1 MKQPL
6 CCISHEFQRVALS
19 HPGKIAVIHASG
31 GVQLF
36 RQLHGGGV
44 GEADD
49 FFQGRAT
56 SDFPPMYEG
65 DRCFTYSQLLASVD
79 SLSSRLLATLRR
91 PQLNAP
97 TAPRPA
103 NDQPAKTSPVANELS
118 EASTELETCNIPKIF
133 GIYMPPSVEY
143 IISVLSVL
151 RCGGA
156 FMPLDPAWPKRRI
169 LSVVSSSK
177 IDLII
182 YSGSSFCEDGYH
194 VTEGFRWLEEISGYS
209 TLCFTMEESSVRE
222 HNSAVDLV
230 FPCEDEK
237 ARLFCYVMYTSGST
251 GKPKGICGTEQGLL
265 NRFQWMQENFPSSR
279 EELLLFKTSISFIDH
294 IQEFLSAILTSS
306 VLVIPPMKELKENL
320 CSVVN
325 FIQAYSINKLTAVP
339 SLMRTLLPA
348 LQRLCGVK
356 CSLRLLI
363 LSGETLPIQ
372 LWDALVKLLPETTIL
387 NLYGSTEVSGD
398 CTYFDCK
405 KMPMILETDAIN
417 TIPIGVPISHC
428 DVVVVGDNDAL
439 NQGEL
444 CVGGPCVCSGYY
456 SDSIFLPLD
465 GIKFSQDFIHEG
477 SFNVNCSQIY
487 IRTGDFVQQLRSGDL
502 VFLGRKDRIIKVNGQ
517 RISLEEIED
526 ALREHP
532 DVVDA
537 AVVSRK
543 SDWELEY
550 LVAFLVL
557 KDNMKSEV
565 FRSPVRS
572 WMVEKVSLAMI
583 PNSFFFIDSI
593 PKTTSGK
600 VDYEILMHSRP
611 LWEHVHESI
620 DETWANEFLQIIKK
634 AFSDAL
640 MVEEIS
646 SDDDFFTMGGNS
658 ITAALVSHRLGVDMR
673 WLYHY
678 PSPAKLLTVILEKKG
693 LDIIGINGDADS
705 RRNLK
710 TDRWNKY
717 SLNDSEFLNHF
728 DLKEGGSSG
737 KRKQVQPNGGFSRA
751 VVPRNNNSLLSKH
764 CKVVSDHSIN
774 LEDISQVGGH
784 LWNSPLTSVSCAFS
798 RCNKV
803 VYEHKYIG
811 DNECAGTLSVKSPR
825 GEIGS
830 MKKLWQVHME
840 SCVDASPLLVFKHPN
855 IYLFIGSHS
864 HKFVCVDAKNAS
876 LHWEIRLEGR
886 IECSAA
892 IVGDFSQVVVGCY
905 KGKIYFLEFSTGV
918 IQWTFQTSGEVKSQ
932 PVVDPD
938 RNLIWC
944 GSYDHNLYALD
955 YVRHSCVYKLP
966 CGGSLYGSPAIDVV
980 NSVSHFLF
988 PDFPFHS
995 LWHYDLEA
1003 PVFGSLAIDPFTR
1016 NVICCLV
1023 DGHVVALDS
1032 RGSVSWKSKTGG
1044 PIFAGPCISTSIPS
1058 QVLICS
1064 RNGSIYSF
1072 ELESG
1077 DLVWEYNIGNS
1088 ITASAC
1094 VDEHLQLVPE
1104 TSISSDRLIC
1114 VCSSAGSVHLLRVK
1128 LNATQEGN
1136 YQNTNVEEFGRLDLE
1151 EDIFSSPVMI
1161 GGLVFVGC
1169 RDDYVHCVG
1178 IDNLNTK
1185 RNSGT

>member
-1 MKQPL
+1 MEQPL
-6 CCISHEFQRVALS
+6 CCIFHEFQRVASS
-19 HPGKIAVIHASG
+19 HPEKIAAIHASG
-31 GVQLF
+31 GVQLL
-36 RQLHGGGV
+36 RQLDGG

-49 FFQGRAT
+49 FFKGRAI
-56 SDFPPMYEG
+56 SAFPPMYEG
-65 DRCFTYSQLLASVD
+65 DQCFTYSQLLASID
-79 SLSSRLLATLRR
+79 SLSSRLLAILRD

-97 TAPRPA
+97 TAPHPE
-103 NDQPAKTSPVANELS
+103 NDQPAKTGSVASELS
-118 EASTELETCNIPKIF
+118 EASTELESSNIPKIF

-169 LSVVSSSK
+169 LSVVSSSN

-182 YSGSSFCEDGYH
+182 YSRSSFCENGYH
-194 VTEGFRWLEEISGYS
+194 VTEGFRWLEQISGCS
-209 TLCFTMEESSVRE
+209 TLCFTMEESSVQE

-230 FPCEDEK
+230 FPCEHEK
-237 ARLFCYVMYTSGST
+237 GRLFCYVMYTSGST

-265 NRFQWMQENFPSSR
+265 NRFQWMQENFPCSR

-306 VLVIPPMKELKENL
+306 ALVIPPMKELKENL

-325 FIQAYSINKLTAVP
+325 FIQAYSISKLTAVP
-339 SLMRTLLPA
+339 SLMRALLPA
-348 LQRLCGVK
+348 LQRLCVMQNK

-363 LSGETLPIQ
+363 LSGESLPIL
-372 LWDALVKLLPETTIL
+372 LWNALVKLLPDTTIL

-405 KMPMILETDAIN
+405 RMAMIMETEAIN
-417 TIPIGVPISHC
+417 TVPIGVPISHC
-428 DVVVVGDNDAL
+428 DVVVVGDNDVL

-456 SDSIFLPLD
+456 SDSAFLPLD
-465 GIKFSQDFIHEG
+465 GVKFSQDFVHGG
-477 SFNVNCSQIY
+477 SFNANSSQIY
-487 IRTGDFVQQLRSGDL
+487 IRTGDFVRQLQSGDL
-502 VFLGRKDRIIKVNGQ
+502 VFLGRKDRSIKVNGQ
-517 RISLEEIED
+517 RIALEEIED

-532 DVVDA
+532 DVVNA
-537 AVVSRK
+537 AVVSRR

-550 LVAFLVL
+550 LVAYLVL
-557 KDNMKSEV
+557 KDNKKSEI
-565 FRSPVRS
+565 FRSTVRS
-572 WMVEKVSLAMI
+572 WMVEKVPLAMI

-593 PKTTSGK
+593 PMSASGK

-611 LWEHVHESI
+611 LREHLHENI
-620 DETWANEFLQIIKK
+620 DETCTNDFIQIIKK
-634 AFSDAL
+634 VFSDAL

-658 ITAALVSHRLGVDMR
+658 ITAAHVSHRLGVDMR

-678 PSPAKLLTVILEKKG
+678 PSPAELLMFILEKKG
-693 LDIIGINGDADS
+693 SDIIDINGNTDE
-705 RRNLK
+705 RKNLK
-710 TDRWNKY
+710 TDGWNKY
-717 SLNDSEFLNHF
+717 SSDDSEFLNRF
-728 DLKEGGSSG
+728 DLKEGGNSG
-737 KRKQVQPNGGFSRA
+737 KRKQVQPNDGFSRA
-751 VVPRNNNSLLSKH
+751 VIPRNNKSLLSKH
-764 CKVVSDHSIN
+764 YKVVSDFSNN

-803 VYEHKYIG
+803 VYEHKYVG
-811 DNECAGTLSVKSPR
+811 GNECAETLSIKFPR
-825 GEIGS
+825 GENGS

-876 LHWEIRLEGR
+876 LQWEIRLEGR
-886 IECSAA
+886 IECSTA

-905 KGKIYFLEFSTGV
+905 KGKIYFLEFSTGI

-966 CGGSLYGSPAIDVV
+966 CGGSLYGSPAIDG
-980 NSVSHFLF
+980 
-988 PDFPFHS
+988 DFPFNS
-995 LWHYDLEA
+995 LWHYDLGA
-1003 PVFGSLAIDPFTR
+1003 PVFGSLAIDPLTR

-1032 RGSVSWKSKTGG
+1032 SGSVSWKCTTGG
-1044 PIFAGPCISTSIPS
+1044 PIFAGPCISTAIPS
-1058 QVLICS
+1058 QVLVCS
-1064 RNGSIYSF
+1064 RNGSVYSF

-1077 DLVWEYNIGNS
+1077 DLVWEYNIGNP

-1094 VDEHLQLVPE
+1094 VDDHLQFVPE
-1104 TSISSDRLIC
+1104 TSISKDRLIC
-1114 VCSSAGSVHLLRVK
+1114 VCSSSGTIHLLRVK
-1128 LNATQEGN
+1128 LYGTQEGN
-1136 YQNTNVEEFGRLDLE
+1136 YQNTNVEEFCRVDLE
-1151 EDIFSSPVMI
+1151 GDIFSSPVMI
-1161 GGLVFVGC
+1161 GGRIFVGC
-1169 RDDYVHCVG
+1169 RDDYVHCVAIG
-1178 IDNLNTK
+1178 NLNTGG
-1185 RNSGT
+1185 NSNSF